1 MGVFEG
7 VRGEGLAQPLSP
19 MSQTMVDSIKFYEFK
34 IAQLE
39 EKFDSLAM
47 INEGRENPF
56 IIKYL
61 REIWIQIVRFRDLLD
76 EAKNG

>member
-1 MGVFEG
+1 MID
-7 VRGEGLAQPLSP
+7 P
-19 MSQTMVDSIKFYEFK
+19 IKFYEFK

-39 EKFDSLAM
+39 EKFDSWAM

-61 REIWIQIVRFRDLLD
+61 REIWMQIVRFRDLLD